1 MDSAAPIWSRGKIL
15 GAGTTATVSMATDSD
30 TGRTFA
36 VKSSP
41 LSESSLLQRE
51 REFHSTISSPHI
63 ISYLGYDVTYENGR
77 SLYNIFLEY
86 ADGGSVSDKIQREG
100 TPGLDESDV
109 RCYTRGI
116 LKALSY
122 MHSIGIAHC
131 DVKGKNLLIETDGFI
146 KIADLGCAKRVAGVG
161 GDDKSSSSIGG
172 TPAFMAPEVVR
183 GENQGLEA
191 DIWAVG
197 CTVIEMVTG
206 KLPWSEMDGL
216 FTTMNRIGFSDNL
229 PKFPNSISE
238 EGRDFLEKCLRRN
251 PEKRW
256 TSKEL
261 LQHPFV
267 SETGVANISHHRS
280 PKCVLDQDLW
290 LSDDEYDEN
299 DIENEEEEEVD
310 MQYLDP
316 VDRIQILSG
325 GICCRISNDA
335 GDDDDEE
342 WIAVRCWS

>member
-1 MDSAAPIWSRGKIL
+1 
-15 GAGTTATVSMATDSD
+15 
-30 TGRTFA
+30 
-36 VKSSP
+36 
-41 LSESSLLQRE
+41 
-51 REFHSTISSPHI
+51 
-63 ISYLGYDVTYENGR
+63 LGYDVTSENGR

-86 ADGGSVSDKIQREG
+86 ADGGSISDKIQREG

-131 DVKGKNLLIETDGFI
+131 DIKGKNILIGSDGLT
-146 KIADLGCAKRVAGVG
+146 KIADLGCAKRVVGVG

-183 GENQGLEA
+183 GESQGLEA

-197 CTVIEMVTG
+197 CSVIEMVTG

-238 EGRDFLEKCLRRN
+238 EGRDFLGKCLRRN

-267 SETGVANISHHRS
+267 SETGVVVDSHYRRS
-280 PKCVLDQDLW
+280 PKSVLDLW
-290 LSDDEYDEN
+290 FSDDEDE
-299 DIENEEEEEVD
+299 DEDVVD
-310 MQYLDP
+310 MNCITTTCDP
-316 VDRIQILSG
+316 VDRIHILSG
-325 GICCRISNDA
+325 GCRGISND
-335 GDDDDEE
+335 GDDEE
-342 WIAVRCWS
+342 WIPVRSR